1 MACVTTPTLI
11 DLPPASE
18 RATGFGMNCSLA
30 MAASTARTLESRTR
44 AVPFRMR
51 ETVLGDTPASF
62 ATISRVT
69 AEPFVAAAA
78 RRSSSDRRM
87 LRFLAIRGASSAGFC
102 RGDFAAP
109 QHNARPNEYRMGQRL
124 TRVPGVR

>member
-1 MACVTTPTLI
+1 MAWVTTPTLI

-30 MAASTARTLESRTR
+30 MAASTARTFDSRTR

-51 ETVLGDTPASF
+51 ETVLGETPASL

-69 AEPFVAAAA
+69 AEPFAAAA
-78 RRSSSDRRM
+78 TRRSSSDRRM
-87 LRFLAIRGASSAGFC
+87 LRFLGSEARVPAGNSAEK
-102 RGDFAAP
+102 FAAP
-109 QHNARPNEYRMGQRL
+109 QQKTRSKEYRMDHD
-124 TRVPGVR
+124 